1 MKEIEI
7 FHPVSFSE
15 KDGDKKK
22 SEVQK
27 TIEEWG
33 DLLTVFPNNYGI
45 NLCAIK
51 GLYVTRREDNQI
63 SQIRIVLMPCEDED
77 INESTKRKHKILKI
91 SESNL
96 FESKEEKT
104 KRLLENAKMK

>member
-51 GLYVTRREDNQI
+51 GLYVTIREDNQI
-63 SQIRIVLMPCEDED
+63 SQIRIVMMPCEDVD
-77 INESTKRKHKILKI
+77 VDESTKRKNKILKL
-91 SESNL
+91 SENKL
-96 FESKEEKT
+96 FENEKERT
-104 KRLLENAKMK
+104 KRLLKNAKTN

>member
-22 SEVQK
+22 LEVQK
-27 TIEEWG
+27 TIKEWG

-51 GLYVTRREDNQI
+51 GLYVTIREDNQI
-63 SQIRIVLMPCEDED
+63 SQIRIVMMPCEDDD
-77 INESTKRKHKILKI
+77 IYESTKRKSKILKL
-91 SESNL
+91 SESKL
-96 FESKEEKT
+96 FENEKERT
-104 KRLLENAKMK
+104 KRLLENAKVK

>member
-1 MKEIEI
+1 MRKNKTMKEIEI

-33 DLLTVFPNNYGI
+33 DD
-45 NLCAIK
+45 
-51 GLYVTRREDNQI
+51 RR
-63 SQIRIVLMPCEDED
+63 
-77 INESTKRKHKILKI
+77 
-91 SESNL
+91 
-96 FESKEEKT
+96 
-104 KRLLENAKMK
+104 

>member
-15 KDGDKKK
+15 KDGDRKK

-51 GLYVTRREDNQI
+51 GLYVTIREDNQI
-63 SQIRIVLMPCEDED
+63 SQIRIVMMPCEDVGM
-77 INESTKRKHKILKI
+77 NESTKRKNKILKI

>member
-51 GLYVTRREDNQI
+51 VCM
-63 SQIRIVLMPCEDED
+63 SQ
-77 INESTKRKHKILKI
+77 
-91 SESNL
+91 
-96 FESKEEKT
+96 
-104 KRLLENAKMK
+104 